1 MTRNLIT
8 AIICLLYCHYAFSQT
23 NGALNTLSAKEK
35 KEGWHLL
42 FNGQNL
48 NGWRPYQN
56 KPADSWIVEDGLLHC
71 QGKDKTKSRGNL
83 ITTDQFENFE
93 LSVDWKLTPYGNSG
107 ILYMVTEQYKEPYL
121 SGPEYQIIDDKN
133 YPEKLQD
140 WQMTG
145 ANYAMNPPISYAAN
159 PIGEWNHTRIIVYKG
174 HVEHW
179 LNNVKVVEYTL
190 WNNEWEQHK
199 KEGKWKDAPGYGISK
214 KGHICLQDH
223 GSEIWFR
230 NVKIRELK

>member
-1 MTRNLIT
+1 MKRSLT
-8 AIICLLYCHYAFSQT
+8 IIFLCFFGYFTYCQT
-23 NGALNTLSAKEK
+23 TSGLNALSPTEK
-35 KEGWHLL
+35 KDGWKLL
-42 FNGQNL
+42 FNGSNL
-48 NGWRPYQN
+48 NGWRLYQN
-56 KPADSWIVEDGLLHC
+56 KPADSWVVEDGLLHC
-71 QGKDKTKSRGNL
+71 QGKDKAKSRGNL
-83 ITTDQFENFE
+83 ITNDQFENFE

-107 ILYMVTEQYKEPYL
+107 ILYLVTEQFKEPYL

-145 ANYAMNPPISYAAN
+145 ANYAMDPPQSNAAK
-159 PIGEWNHTRIIVYKG
+159 PIGEWNHTRIIVNKG

-179 LNNVKVVEYTL
+179 LNNVKVVDYTL
-190 WNNEWEQHK
+190 WNKEWEQHK
-199 KEGKWKDAPGYGISK
+199 KEGKWKDAPGYGLSK

-230 NVKIRELK
+230 DIKIRELK